1 MVPVRPACR
10 RCGSPVEEA
19 EVSPAGVVEAS
30 TTVRVAGAGFA
41 PPYRIGYVKL
51 DDGPRVLALFMC
63 PVSERIAH
71 GRRVRVERGDDGLV
85 RAWPEPA

>member
-1 MVPVRPACR
+1 MFPLRLACR

-19 EVSPAGVVEAS
+19 HVSPSGSVEAA
-30 TTVRVAGAGFA
+30 TTVRVAGSGFA

-63 PVSERIAH
+63 AISERVAH
-71 GRRVRVERGDDGLV
+71 GRRVRVERSTDGLV
-85 RAWPEPA
+85 RAWPESA